1 MATTRKVII
10 IGSGPAG
17 YTAAVYAARANLAP
31 LMLTG
36 IQPGGQLM
44 LTTLVENYP
53 GFVEGIQGPEL
64 METMKKQAEHFGTE
78 MIAEDVTAVDFSKR
92 PFVVRA
98 GERVFESHTVIIATG
113 ASSKLL
119 GLPAESKLM
128 GRGVSTC
135 ATCDGFFFKDQNI
148 MVVGGGDSALEEALY
163 LSRLGRQVDVVHRR
177 AALRGS
183 KIMQERAF
191 KNPKIKFL
199 WDTIVHDILDVAK
212 GKVTS
217 VLLKNLKTN
226 AREERP
232 VDGLFV
238 AIGHQPNTQ
247 IFRGQVELLPN
258 EYIKV
263 KPGTT
268 ETSVAGHGFAG
279 ASPATPGVWGPPRV
293 QRGASIG
300 GHAAGQRNE
309 SWSKSLWPVSSRNF
323 RILRSEVTSVCPGT
337 GTSMYHDVSPPW
349 ELSRA
354 VL

>member
-36 IQPGGQLM
+36 VQAGGQLM

-64 METMKKQAEHFGTE
+64 METFKKQAEHFGTE
-78 MIAEDVTAVDFSKR
+78 MIAEDVTAVDFSRR
-92 PFVVRA
+92 PFVVTAGARA
-98 GERVFESHTVIIATG
+98 FESHTVIIATG
-113 ASSKLL
+113 ASAKLL

-163 LSRLGRQVDVVHRR
+163 LSRLGRRVDVVHRR
-177 AALRGS
+177 EALRGS

-191 KNPKIKFL
+191 KNPKIEFI
-199 WDTIVHDILDVAK
+199 WNTVVDDILDVDK

-217 VLLKNLKTN
+217 VRLKNVKTN
-226 AREERP
+226 AGEERP

-238 AIGHQPNTQ
+238 AIGHLPNTQ
-247 IFRGQVELLPN
+247 IVRGQIELLPN
-258 EYIKV
+258 DYIKV

-268 ETSVAGHGFAG
+268 ETSV
-279 ASPATPGVWGPPRV
+279 PGVF
-293 QRGASIG
+293 
-300 GHAAGQRNE
+300 AAGDVQDHVYRQA
-309 SWSKSLWPVSSRNF
+309 
-323 RILRSEVTSVCPGT
+323 VTAAGT
-337 GTSMYHDVSPPW
+337 GCMAALEAERFLEATQPH
-349 ELSRA
+349 
-354 VL
+354 

>member
-17 YTAAVYAARANLAP
+17 YTAAVYAARANLVP

-36 IQPGGQLM
+36 VQPGGQLM
-44 LTTLVENYP
+44 LTTLVENYL

-78 MIAEDVTAVDFSKR
+78 MIAEDVTAVDFGRR
-92 PFVVRA
+92 PFVVKA
-98 GERVFESHTVIIATG
+98 GEQTFESHTVIIATG
-113 ASSKLL
+113 ATAKLL

-163 LSRLGRQVDVVHRR
+163 LSRLGRRVDVVHRR
-177 AALRGS
+177 DTLRGS

-191 KNPKIKFL
+191 KNPKIEFL
-199 WDTIVHDILDVAK
+199 WNTVVDDIRDVDK

-217 VLLKNLKTN
+217 VGLKNLKTS

-247 IFRGQVELLPN
+247 LFRGQVELLPN
-258 EYIKV
+258 DYIKV

-268 ETSVAGHGFAG
+268 ETSVAGVF
-279 ASPATPGVWGPPRV
+279 
-293 QRGASIG
+293 
-300 GHAAGQRNE
+300 AAGDVQDHVYRQA
-309 SWSKSLWPVSSRNF
+309 
-323 RILRSEVTSVCPGT
+323 VTAAGT
-337 GTSMYHDVSPPW
+337 GCMAALEAERYLEATQSH
-349 ELSRA
+349 
-354 VL
+354 